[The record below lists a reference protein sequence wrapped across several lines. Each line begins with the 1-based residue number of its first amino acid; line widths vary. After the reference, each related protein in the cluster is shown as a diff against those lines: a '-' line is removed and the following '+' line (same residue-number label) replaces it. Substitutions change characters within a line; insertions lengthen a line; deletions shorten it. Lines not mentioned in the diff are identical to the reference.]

1 MAFPVRNEA
10 LHGTKHR
17 LAVERAHTEGLLQRF
32 HRIKQLPFRL
42 QIHWET
48 EAPDDALLGTV
59 SLAARQQPFTLL
71 LRSLGGRLMIRCVSP
86 IGRLD
91 MYDRDHVGSD
101 TWPRAI
107 QIAAIYDPKFETY
120 NLATEREILLGSE
133 AHDLPRIETLIEDVV
148 QSADDLEARLL
159 GSDQALSIFRE
170 DLSRESQD
178 V

>member
-1 MAFPVRNEA
+1 
-10 LHGTKHR
+10 
-17 LAVERAHTEGLLQRF
+17 
-32 HRIKQLPFRL
+32 
-42 QIHWET
+42 
-48 EAPDDALLGTV
+48 
-59 SLAARQQPFTLL
+59 
-71 LRSLGGRLMIRCVSP
+71 MIRCVSP